1 MIRIAITGSSGLIGS
16 ALRRSLATAGAE
28 ILRLPHDPAQWIPPQ
43 LERLDAVVHL
53 AGESLATG
61 RWTPDK
67 KLRIAESRTKPTA
80 ALATL
85 LANLTHKPKVFISA
99 SAIGIYGNRGDESL
113 TERAEPGT
121 GFLPETVRAWE
132 AAAAPASAAGIRVV
146 HPRFGVVLSPDG
158 GALKKMLPIFRAGLG
173 GRLGNGRQWMS
184 WISLR
189 DAVAALAFL
198 MEHEDF
204 AGPINVVAPQ
214 PVRNAEFT
222 RALAAALHRPAILPA
237 PAFALRAAFG
247 EMADAAL
254 LSSTRVLPEIL
265 LAEDFRPQDPNLPEA
280 LAAMLH

>member
-16 ALRRSLATAGAE
+16 ALRHSLAAGGAQ
-28 ILRLPHDPAQWIPPQ
+28 ILRLPHDPAQWNPFH
-43 LERLDAVVHL
+43 LERYDAVIHL
-53 AGESLATG
+53 AGESLAEG

-67 KLRIAESRTKPTA
+67 KRRIRESRTKPTA

-85 LANLTHKPKVFISA
+85 LANLTHKPPLFISA

-113 TERAEPGT
+113 TERAEPGA

-132 AAAAPASAAGIRVV
+132 AAADPARAAGIRVV

-158 GALKKMLPIFRAGLG
+158 GALKKMLPIFRACLG
-173 GRLGNGRQWMS
+173 GQLGSGQQWMS

-189 DAVAALAFL
+189 DTVAALEFL
-198 MEHEDF
+198 MEHEDLT
-204 AGPINVVAPQ
+204 GPINFVSPQ

-247 EMADAAL
+247 EMADEAL

-265 LAEDFRPQDPNLPEA
+265 LAEDFRPHDPSLPGA
-280 LAAMLH
+280 LAAMLR